1 MTAMST
7 PRISATPRLVLA
19 DLLPGTRVRDAVLIA
34 GGAGLTGLAAQ
45 VSVHTGLT
53 PVPFTLQTLAV
64 LLVGSALGSV
74 RGVLSIGLY
83 LLAGMAGVPWYANHS
98 SQWQHN
104 PSFGYIIGFVIAAGV
119 VGELARR
126 GNDRTVMSTIGL
138 MVLGSAIVYLV
149 GATWLAQDLHVSAS
163 KAVALGVTPFL
174 IGDTIKAA
182 IAAIVLPTAW
192 KLVRR

>member
-7 PRISATPRLVLA
+7 SAAPRLVLA
-19 DLLPGTRVRDAVLIA
+19 DLLPGTRVRDVVLIA

-126 GNDRTVMSTIGL
+126 GNDRTVISTIGL

-174 IGDTIKAA
+174 IGDAVKAA
-182 IAAIVLPTAW
+182 IAAVVLPTAW